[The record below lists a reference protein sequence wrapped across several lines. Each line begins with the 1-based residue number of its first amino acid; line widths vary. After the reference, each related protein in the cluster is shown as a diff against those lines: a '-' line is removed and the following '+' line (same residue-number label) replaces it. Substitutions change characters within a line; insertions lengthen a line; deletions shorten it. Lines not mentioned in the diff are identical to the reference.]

1 MMTREEARERIAALS
16 EELEQHN
23 YNYYILAKPTIS
35 DYEFDMMLEE
45 LARLEREYP
54 EYLSPS
60 SPTQRVGGGI
70 TKEFKSVQHRYPML
84 SLSNSY
90 SKEDIEDFIT
100 RIKKSVEDEVEFCCE
115 LKFDGL
121 SISLQ
126 YEDGMLVRAVTRGD
140 GMQGDDVTTNIK
152 TIHTVPL
159 KLHGDYPPFFEM
171 RGEIVMPFESFD
183 KLNEQR
189 VAAGDDLFANPRN
202 AAAGTLK
209 LQDSKEVAR
218 RRLDNYCYYMMMD
231 GLEQR
236 YQTHYESLQAAKRW
250 GFNVSNYMAI
260 CKTID
265 EIFEFID
272 YWDVKRHE
280 LPFAI
285 DGIVLKVNSYEQQQ
299 ILGYTAK
306 SPKWAIAYKF
316 KAEEVETELLSVD
329 FQVGRHGTITPVA
342 NLSPVL
348 LAGTTVKRA
357 TLNNEDFIKQFDLHY
372 GDTVTVVKGGE
383 IIPKIIGVNFDKRQP
398 GALPVEFTKVCPAC
412 GTALI
417 QHEGEA
423 AWYCPYAQACP
434 PQVKGRIEHFI
445 SRKAMNIE
453 SLGEGKIELLYDEGL
468 IKDVAD
474 LYFLTYDK
482 LFGLAKEIPILDE
495 NGIETGKT
503 RKVSFKEKTAQN
515 IIDALEKSKA
525 VPFERV
531 LFALGIR
538 NVGEVVAKTIV
549 SEYHDIDSIMNAS
562 VEELSAINT
571 VGEVIAQSVKA
582 FFENPINL
590 DIVER
595 LKAAGLQFAKAEAEA
610 SDKPQ
615 VLAGKTFVVSG
626 VFAHYS
632 RDGIKAAIEA
642 HGGKNASSI
651 SSKTSYVL
659 AGENMGPEK
668 RKKAESLGVPII
680 SEEDFEKMIGSEEGA
695 PKIIPENALQGQN
708 SSSPGQ
714 RPGFEGQRPGETD
727 EQLSL
732 F

>member
-1 MMTREEARERIAALS
+1 MMTKEDARERIAALS
-16 EELEQHN
+16 SALEQHN

-45 LARLEREYP
+45 LARLEHEFP
-54 EYLSPS
+54 EFLSPS

-70 TKEFKSVQHRYPML
+70 TKEFKSVKHRYPML

-90 SKEDIEDFIT
+90 SKEDIEDFIN
-100 RIKKSVEDEVEFCCE
+100 RIKKSVDGEVEFCCE

-126 YEDGMLVRAVTRGD
+126 YENGVLMRAVTRGD
-140 GMQGDDVTTNIK
+140 GAQGDDVTTNIK
-152 TIHTVPL
+152 TIRTVPL
-159 KLHGDYPPFFEM
+159 KLHGDFPPFFEM
-171 RGEIVMPFESFD
+171 RGEVVMPFESFD
-183 KLNEQR
+183 RLNEER
-189 VAAGDDLFANPRN
+189 VAQGDDLFANPRN

-218 RRLDNYCYYMMMD
+218 RHLDNYCYYMMMD
-231 GLEQR
+231 DLEDR
-236 YQTHYESLQAAKRW
+236 YHTHYESLQAARKW
-250 GFNVSNYMAI
+250 GFNISNFMAL
-260 CKTID
+260 CKTVE
-265 EIFEFID
+265 EIFEFIN
-272 YWDVKRHE
+272 YWDEARHQ

-299 ILGYTAK
+299 LLGYTAK

-316 KAEEVETELLSVD
+316 KAEEVETELQSVD

-357 TLNNEDFIKQFDLHY
+357 TLNNEDFIRQFDLHY

-383 IIPKIIGVNFDKRQP
+383 IIPKIIGVNFDKRQL
-398 GALPVEFTKVCPAC
+398 GAEPVTFTKVCPAC
-412 GTALI
+412 GTELI
-417 QHEGEA
+417 QNEGEA
-423 AWYCPYAQACP
+423 AWYCPNAQGCP

-474 LYFLTYDK
+474 LYSLTYDK
-482 LFGLAKEIPILDE
+482 LFGLAKEIPIFDE
-495 NGIETGKT
+495 NGIETGKS

-515 IIDALEKSKA
+515 IIDALEKSKT

-549 SEYHDIDSIMNAS
+549 AEYHDIDAIMQAS
-562 VEELSAINT
+562 VEDLSAINT

-590 DIVER
+590 SIVER
-595 LKAAGLQFAKAEAEA
+595 LKTAGLQFAKAENEIT
-610 SDKPQ
+610 DQPQ

-632 RDGIKAAIEA
+632 RDGIKQAIEA
-642 HGGKNASSI
+642 HGGKNVSSI
-651 SSKTSYVL
+651 SSKTTYVL
-659 AGENMGPEK
+659 AGDNMGPEK
-668 RKKAESLGVPII
+668 RKKAESLGIPII
-680 SEEDFEKMIGSEEGA
+680 TEADFEAMIGDVGSDSGVGSEES
-695 PKIIPENALQGQN
+695 QN
-708 SSSPGQ
+708 QHSN
-714 RPGFEGQRPGETD
+714 TD
-727 EQLSL
+727 QLSL

>member
-1 MMTREEARERIAALS
+1 MMTKEEARERIAALS
-16 EELEQHN
+16 SALEQHN

-45 LARLEREYP
+45 LARLEREFP
-54 EYLSPS
+54 EFLSPS
-60 SPTQRVGGGI
+60 SPTQRVGGDI
-70 TKEFKSVQHRYPML
+70 TKEFKSVKHRYPML

-90 SKEDIEDFIT
+90 SKEDIEDFIN
-100 RIKKSVEDEVEFCCE
+100 RIKKSVDGEVEFCCE

-126 YEDGMLVRAVTRGD
+126 YENGILTRAVTRGD
-140 GMQGDDVTTNIK
+140 GVQGDDVTTNVK
-152 TIHTVPL
+152 TIRTVPL

-189 VAAGDDLFANPRN
+189 IEAGDDLFANPRN

-231 GLEQR
+231 DLEER
-236 YQTHYESLQAAKRW
+236 YQTHYESLQAARQW
-250 GFNVSNYMAI
+250 GFNISNYMAL
-260 CKTID
+260 CKSVE
-265 EIFEFID
+265 EIFDFIN

-285 DGIVLKVNSYEQQQ
+285 DGIVLKVNNYEQQQ
-299 ILGYTAK
+299 TLGFTAK

-316 KAEEVETELLSVD
+316 KAEEVETELQSVD

-357 TLNNEDFIKQFDLHY
+357 TLNNEDFIRQFDLHY

-383 IIPKIIGVNFDKRQP
+383 IIPKIIGVNFDKRQQ
-398 GALPVEFTKVCPAC
+398 GAEPVVFTKVCPVC
-412 GTALI
+412 GTELI
-417 QHEGEA
+417 QNEGEA
-423 AWYCPYAQACP
+423 AWYCPNSQSCP

-453 SLGEGKIELLYDEGL
+453 SLGEGKIEFLYDAGL
-468 IKDVAD
+468 IKNVAD
-474 LYFLTYDK
+474 LYDLTYDK
-482 LFGLAKEIPILDE
+482 LFGLSND
-495 NGIETGKT
+495 
-503 RKVSFKEKTAQN
+503 KVSFKEKTAQN
-515 IIDALEKSKA
+515 IIDALEKSKS

-538 NVGEVVAKTIV
+538 NVGEVTAKTIV
-549 SEYHDIDSIMNAS
+549 AEYHDIDGIMKAS

-571 VGEVIAQSVKA
+571 VGEVIAISVKA
-582 FFENPINL
+582 FFENPVNL
-590 DIVER
+590 SIVER
-595 LKAAGLQFAKAEAEA
+595 LKAAGLQFAKAEAPA

-615 VLAGKTFVVSG
+615 LLAGKTFVVSG
-626 VFAHYS
+626 VFTNYS
-632 RDGIKAAIEA
+632 RDGIKQAIESF
-642 HGGKNASSI
+642 GGKNASSI
-651 SSKTSYVL
+651 SSKTDYVL
-659 AGENMGPEK
+659 AGDKMGPEK

-680 SEEDFEKMIGSEEGA
+680 SEEDFEKMIGAAQET
-695 PKIIPENALQGQN
+695 K
-708 SSSPGQ
+708 SPQ
-714 RPGFEGQRPGETD
+714 QD
-727 EQLSL
+727 SDQQLSL

>member
-1 MMTREEARERIAALS
+1 MTQEEARQRIAALS

-35 DYEFDMMLEE
+35 DYEFDMKLEE
-45 LARLEREYP
+45 LARLEKEFP
-54 EYLSPS
+54 EYLSPA
-60 SPTQRVGGGI
+60 SPTQRVGGGV
-70 TKEFKSVQHRYPML
+70 TKEFKSIQHRYPML
-84 SLSNSY
+84 SLANSY
-90 SKEDIEDFIT
+90 SREEIADFIS
-100 RIKKSVEDEVEFCCE
+100 RIKKTIDEEVEFCCE

-126 YEDGMLVRAVTRGD
+126 YENGVLVRAVTRGD
-140 GMQGDDVTTNIK
+140 GTQGDDVTTNVK
-152 TIHTVPL
+152 TIRTVPL
-159 KLHGDYPPFFEM
+159 KLHGDYPDFFEM
-171 RGEIVMPFESFD
+171 RGEIVMPFESFNR
-183 KLNEQR
+183 LNEAR
-189 VAAGDDLFANPRN
+189 AEAGDDLFANPRN

-231 GLEQR
+231 GLEDR
-236 YQTHYESLQAAKRW
+236 YQTHYQSLQAARRW
-250 GFNVSNYMAI
+250 GFNISNFMAL

-285 DGIVLKVNSYEQQQ
+285 DGIVLKVNSYAQQQ
-299 ILGYTAK
+299 ALGYTAK

-316 KAEEVETELLSVD
+316 KAEEVETELQSVD

-342 NLSPVL
+342 NLAPVQ

-357 TLNNEDFIKQFDLHY
+357 TLNNEDFIRQFDLHY

-383 IIPKIIGVNFDKRQP
+383 IIPKIIGVNFDKRQQ
-398 GALPVEFTKVCPAC
+398 GAEPVTFSKVCPVC
-412 GTALI
+412 GTELVKNKD
-417 QHEGEA
+417 EA
-423 AWYCPYAQACP
+423 AWYCPNTQSCP

-453 SLGEGKIELLYDEGL
+453 SLGEGKVEFLYDAGL

-474 LYFLTYDK
+474 LYSLTFSK
-482 LFGLAKEIPILDE
+482 LYGLSND
-495 NGIETGKT
+495 
-503 RKVSFKEKTAQN
+503 KVSFKEKTAQN
-515 IIDALEKSKA
+515 IIDALEKSKS

-549 SEYHDIDSIMNAS
+549 AEYHDIDSIIQAS

-571 VGEVIAQSVKA
+571 VGEVIALSVKA
-582 FFENPINL
+582 FFENPVNL
-590 DIVER
+590 NIVRR
-595 LKAAGLQFAKAEAEA
+595 LQAAGLQFAKVETPK
-610 SDKPQ
+610 SDKEQ

-626 VFAHYS
+626 VFEHYS
-632 RDGIKAAIEA
+632 RDGIKETIEA
-642 HGGKNASSI
+642 YGGKNVGSI
-651 SSKTSYVL
+651 SGKTDYVL
-659 AGENMGPEK
+659 AGDKMGPEK
-668 RKKAESLGVPII
+668 RKKAESLGIPII
-680 SEEDFEKMIGSEEGA
+680 TETEFEEMIGLKRE
-695 PKIIPENALQGQN
+695 I
-708 SSSPGQ
+708 
-714 RPGFEGQRPGETD
+714 GETG
-727 EQLSL
+727 LL

>member
-1 MMTREEARERIAALS
+1 MTQEEARQRIAALS

-35 DYEFDMMLEE
+35 DYEFDMKLEE
-45 LARLEREYP
+45 LARLEKEFP
-54 EYLSPS
+54 EYLSPA
-60 SPTQRVGGGI
+60 SPTQRVGGGV

-84 SLSNSY
+84 SLANSY
-90 SKEDIEDFIT
+90 SREEIAEFIN
-100 RIKKSVEDEVEFCCE
+100 RIKKTIEDEVEFCCE

-126 YEDGMLVRAVTRGD
+126 YENGVLVRAVTRGD
-140 GMQGDDVTTNIK
+140 GTQGDDVTTNVK
-152 TIHTVPL
+152 TIRTIPL
-159 KLHGDYPPFFEM
+159 KLHGDYPDFFEM
-171 RGEIVMPFESFD
+171 RGEIVMPFESFNR
-183 KLNEQR
+183 LNEAR
-189 VAAGDDLFANPRN
+189 AEAGDDLFANPRN

-218 RRLDNYCYYMMMD
+218 RRLDNYCYYMMME
-231 GLEQR
+231 GLEDR
-236 YQTHYESLQAAKRW
+236 YQTHYQSLQAARKW
-250 GFNVSNYMAI
+250 GFNISNFMAL

-285 DGIVLKVNSYEQQQ
+285 DGIVLKVNSYAQQQ
-299 ILGYTAK
+299 ALGYTAK

-316 KAEEVETELLSVD
+316 KAEEVETELQSVD

-342 NLSPVL
+342 NLAPVQ

-357 TLNNEDFIKQFDLHY
+357 TLNNEDFIRQFDLHY

-383 IIPKIIGVNFDKRQP
+383 IIPKIIGVNFDKRQQ
-398 GALPVEFTKVCPAC
+398 GAEPVTFTKVCPVC
-412 GTALI
+412 GTELVKNKD
-417 QHEGEA
+417 EA
-423 AWYCPYAQACP
+423 AWYCPNTQSCP

-453 SLGEGKIELLYDEGL
+453 SLGEGKVEFLYDTGL

-474 LYFLTYDK
+474 LYSLTFSK
-482 LFGLAKEIPILDE
+482 LYGLSND
-495 NGIETGKT
+495 
-503 RKVSFKEKTAQN
+503 KVSFKEKTAQN
-515 IIDALEKSKA
+515 IIDALEKSKS

-549 SEYHDIDSIMNAS
+549 AEYHDIDSIIQAS
-562 VEELSAINT
+562 IEELSAINT
-571 VGEVIAQSVKA
+571 VGEVIALSVKA
-582 FFENPINL
+582 FFENPVNL
-590 DIVER
+590 NIVRR
-595 LKAAGLQFAKAEAEA
+595 LQAAGLQFAKVETPK
-610 SDKPQ
+610 SDKEQ

-626 VFAHYS
+626 VFEHYS
-632 RDGIKAAIEA
+632 RDGIKETIEA
-642 HGGKNASSI
+642 YGGKNVGSI
-651 SSKTSYVL
+651 SGKTDYVL
-659 AGENMGPEK
+659 AGDKMGPEK
-668 RKKAESLGVPII
+668 RKKAESLGIPII
-680 SEEDFEKMIGSEEGA
+680 TEAEFDAMIGVNR
-695 PKIIPENALQGQN
+695 ENA
-708 SSSPGQ
+708 
-714 RPGFEGQRPGETD
+714 ETG
-727 EQLSL
+727 LL

>member
-1 MMTREEARERIAALS
+1 MTQEEARQRIAALS
-16 EELEQHN
+16 DELEQHN

-35 DYEFDMMLEE
+35 DYEFDMKLEE
-45 LARLEREYP
+45 LARLEKEFP
-54 EYLSPS
+54 EYLSPA
-60 SPTQRVGGGI
+60 SPTQRVGGGV

-84 SLSNSY
+84 SLANSY
-90 SKEDIEDFIT
+90 SREEIADFIN
-100 RIKKSVEDEVEFCCE
+100 RIKKTIEDEVEFCCE

-126 YEDGMLVRAVTRGD
+126 YENGILVRAVTRGD
-140 GMQGDDVTTNIK
+140 GTQGDDVTTNVK
-152 TIHTVPL
+152 TIRTIPL
-159 KLHGDYPPFFEM
+159 KLHGDYPDFFEM
-171 RGEIVMPFESFD
+171 RGEIVMPFESFNR
-183 KLNEQR
+183 LNEAR
-189 VAAGDDLFANPRN
+189 AEAGDDLFANPRN

-231 GLEQR
+231 GLEDR
-236 YQTHYESLQAAKRW
+236 YQTHYQSLQAARKW
-250 GFNVSNYMAI
+250 GFNISNFMAL

-285 DGIVLKVNSYEQQQ
+285 DGIVLKVNSYAQQQ
-299 ILGYTAK
+299 ALGYTAK

-316 KAEEVETELLSVD
+316 KAEEVETELQSVD

-342 NLSPVL
+342 NLAPVQ

-357 TLNNEDFIKQFDLHY
+357 TLNNEDFIRQFDLHY

-383 IIPKIIGVNFDKRQP
+383 IIPKIIGVNFDKRQQ
-398 GALPVEFTKVCPAC
+398 GAEPVTFTKVCPVC
-412 GTALI
+412 GTELVKNKD
-417 QHEGEA
+417 EA
-423 AWYCPYAQACP
+423 AWYCPNTQSCP

-453 SLGEGKIELLYDEGL
+453 SLGEGKVEFLYDTGL

-474 LYFLTYDK
+474 LYSLTFSK
-482 LFGLAKEIPILDE
+482 LYGLSND
-495 NGIETGKT
+495 
-503 RKVSFKEKTAQN
+503 KVSFKEKTAQN
-515 IIDALEKSKA
+515 IIDALEKSKS

-549 SEYHDIDSIMNAS
+549 AEYHDIDSIIQAS

-571 VGEVIAQSVKA
+571 VGEVIALSVKS
-582 FFENPINL
+582 FFENPVNL
-590 DIVER
+590 NIVRR
-595 LKAAGLQFAKAEAEA
+595 LQAAGLQFAKVETPK
-610 SDKPQ
+610 SDKEQ

-626 VFAHYS
+626 VFEHYS
-632 RDGIKAAIEA
+632 RDGIKETIEA
-642 HGGKNASSI
+642 YGGKNVGSI
-651 SSKTSYVL
+651 SGKTDYVL
-659 AGENMGPEK
+659 AGDKMGPEK
-668 RKKAESLGVPII
+668 RKKAESLGIPII
-680 SEEDFEKMIGSEEGA
+680 TEAEFDTMIGVNR
-695 PKIIPENALQGQN
+695 ENA
-708 SSSPGQ
+708 
-714 RPGFEGQRPGETD
+714 ETG
-727 EQLSL
+727 LL

>member
-1 MMTREEARERIAALS
+1 MTKEEARERIAALS
-16 EELEQHN
+16 VELERHN

-54 EYLSPS
+54 EYLSPT

-126 YEDGMLVRAVTRGD
+126 YEDGVLVRAVTRGD

-183 KLNEQR
+183 RLNEER
-189 VAAGDDLFANPRN
+189 VAQGDDLFANPRN

-236 YQTHYESLQAAKRW
+236 YQTHYESLQAAKKW
-250 GFNVSNYMAI
+250 GFNVSNYMAL
-260 CKTID
+260 CKSVE
-265 EIFEFID
+265 EIFDFIN
-272 YWDVKRHE
+272 YWDEARHQ

-412 GTALI
+412 GTELI

-423 AWYCPYAQACP
+423 AWYCPNAQACP

-474 LYFLTYDK
+474 LYSLTYER

-549 SEYHDIDSIMNAS
+549 SEYHDIDAIMNAS
-562 VEELSAINT
+562 VEDLSAINT

-582 FFENPINL
+582 FFENPLNL
-590 DIVER
+590 NIVER
-595 LKAAGLQFAKAEAEA
+595 LKAAGLQFAKAEATE
-610 SDKPQ
+610 SLQSQ

-651 SSKTSYVL
+651 SSKTSFVL

-680 SEEDFEKMIGSEEGA
+680 SEEDFEKMIGSDA
-695 PKIIPENALQGQN
+695 PKGQEPT
-708 SSSPGQ
+708 SPGQ
-714 RPGFEGQRPGETD
+714 RPGSEGQRPGETD

>member
-1 MMTREEARERIAALS
+1 MTKEEARERIAALS
-16 EELEQHN
+16 SALEQHN

-45 LARLEREYP
+45 LARLEREFP
-54 EYLSPS
+54 EFLSPS

-70 TKEFKSVQHRYPML
+70 TKEFKSIKHRYPML

-90 SKEDIEDFIT
+90 SKEDIEDFIN
-100 RIKKSVEDEVEFCCE
+100 RIKKSVDGEVEFCCE

-126 YEDGMLVRAVTRGD
+126 YENGILTRAVTRGD
-140 GMQGDDVTTNIK
+140 GVQGDDVTTNVK
-152 TIHTVPL
+152 TIRTVPL

-189 VAAGDDLFANPRN
+189 IEAGDDLFANPRN

-231 GLEQR
+231 DLEER
-236 YQTHYESLQAAKRW
+236 YQTHYESLQAARQW
-250 GFNVSNYMAI
+250 GFNISNYMAL
-260 CKTID
+260 CKSVE
-265 EIFEFID
+265 EIFDFIN

-285 DGIVLKVNSYEQQQ
+285 DGIVLKVNNYEQQQ
-299 ILGYTAK
+299 TLGFTAK

-316 KAEEVETELLSVD
+316 KAEEVETELQSVD

-357 TLNNEDFIKQFDLHY
+357 TLNNEDFIRQFDLHY

-383 IIPKIIGVNFDKRQP
+383 IIPKIIGVNFDKRQQ
-398 GALPVEFTKVCPAC
+398 GAEPVVFTKVCPVC
-412 GTALI
+412 GTELI
-417 QHEGEA
+417 QNEGEA
-423 AWYCPYAQACP
+423 AWYCPNSQSCP

-453 SLGEGKIELLYDEGL
+453 SLGEGKIEFLYDAGL
-468 IKDVAD
+468 IKNVAD
-474 LYFLTYDK
+474 LYDLTYDK
-482 LFGLAKEIPILDE
+482 LFGLSND
-495 NGIETGKT
+495 
-503 RKVSFKEKTAQN
+503 KVSFKEKTAQN
-515 IIDALEKSKA
+515 IIDALEKSKS

-538 NVGEVVAKTIV
+538 NVGEVTAKTIV
-549 SEYHDIDSIMNAS
+549 AEYHDIDAIMKAS

-571 VGEVIAQSVKA
+571 VGEVIAISVKA
-582 FFENPINL
+582 FFENPVNL
-590 DIVER
+590 SIVER
-595 LKAAGLQFAKAEAEA
+595 LRAAGLQFAKAEAPA
-610 SDKPQ
+610 SDMPQ
-615 VLAGKTFVVSG
+615 LLAGKTFVVSG
-626 VFAHYS
+626 VFTNYS
-632 RDGIKAAIEA
+632 RDGIKQAIESY
-642 HGGKNASSI
+642 GGKNASSI
-651 SSKTSYVL
+651 SSKTDYVL
-659 AGENMGPEK
+659 AGDKMGPEK

-680 SEEDFEKMIGSEEGA
+680 SEADFEKMIGGEDATQEKTSETKA
-695 PKIIPENALQGQN
+695 EN
-708 SSSPGQ
+708 
-714 RPGFEGQRPGETD
+714 

>member
-1 MMTREEARERIAALS
+1 MTQEEARQRIAALS
-16 EELEQHN
+16 EELERHN

-35 DYEFDMMLEE
+35 DYEFDMKLEE
-45 LARLEREYP
+45 LARLEREFP
-54 EYLSPS
+54 EFLSPS

-70 TKEFKSVQHRYPML
+70 TKEFKTVKHRYPML

-90 SKEDIEDFIT
+90 SKEDIEDFIS
-100 RIKKSVEDEVEFCCE
+100 RIKKTIDDEVEFCCE

-121 SISLQ
+121 SISLS
-126 YEDGMLVRAVTRGD
+126 YEHGELIRAVTRGD
-140 GMQGDDVTTNIK
+140 GTQGDDVTTNVR
-152 TIHTVPL
+152 TIRSVPL
-159 KLHGDYPPFFEM
+159 RLHGDYPDFLEM

-183 KLNEQR
+183 ALNAQR
-189 VAAGDDLFANPRN
+189 IETGDDLFANPRN

-231 GLEQR
+231 DLEAR
-236 YQTHYESLQAAKRW
+236 YQTHYESLMAARKW
-250 GFNVSNYMAI
+250 GFNISNYI
-260 CKTID
+260 GLCKNID
-265 EIFEFID
+265 DILEFID
-272 YWDVKRHE
+272 YWDVRRHE

-285 DGIVLKVNSYEQQQ
+285 DGIVLKVNRYDQQRA
-299 ILGYTAK
+299 LGFTAK

-316 KAEEVETELLSVD
+316 KAEEVETQLQSVD

-342 NLSPVL
+342 NLAPVL

-357 TLNNEDFIKQFDLHY
+357 TLNNEDFIRQFDLHY

-383 IIPKIIGVNFDKRQP
+383 IIPKIIGINFDKREA
-398 GALPVEFTKVCPAC
+398 GAKPVEFVRTCPAC
-412 GTALI
+412 GTELI
-417 QHEGEA
+417 QNEGEA
-423 AWYCPYAQACP
+423 AWYCPNSQGCP

-453 SLGEGKIELLYDEGL
+453 SLGEGKIEFLYDAGL

-474 LYFLTYDK
+474 LYDLTYSK
-482 LFGLAKEIPILDE
+482 LFGLSND
-495 NGIETGKT
+495 
-503 RKVSFKEKTAQN
+503 KVSFKEKTAQN
-515 IIDALEKSKA
+515 IVDALEKSKS

-549 SEYHDIDSIMNAS
+549 AEYHDIDAIINAS

-571 VGEVIAQSVKA
+571 VGEVIALSVKQ
-582 FFENPINL
+582 FFENPTNIG
-590 DIVER
+590 IVER
-595 LKAAGLQFAKAEAEA
+595 LKAAGLQFAKTENTSKTE
-610 SDKPQ
+610 SQ
-615 VLAGKTFVVSG
+615 VLAGKIFVVSG

-632 RDGIKAAIEA
+632 RDGIKEASEA
-642 HGGKNASSI
+642 HGGKNVSSI
-651 SSKTSYVL
+651 SSKTDYVL
-659 AGENMGPEK
+659 AGDKMGPEK
-668 RKKAESLGVPII
+668 RKKAESLGIPII
-680 SEEDFEKMIGSEEGA
+680 SESEFETMIGNQVVPSETVN
-695 PKIIPENALQGQN
+695 EN
-708 SSSPGQ
+708 
-714 RPGFEGQRPGETD
+714 

>member
-1 MMTREEARERIAALS
+1 MTKEEARQRIAALS
-16 EELEQHN
+16 EELERHN

-35 DYEFDMMLEE
+35 DYEFDMKLEE
-45 LARLEREYP
+45 LTRLEHEFP
-54 EYLSPS
+54 EFLSPS

-70 TKEFKSVQHRYPML
+70 TKEFKSVKHRYPML

-90 SKEDIEDFIT
+90 SKEDIEDFIN

-126 YEDGMLVRAVTRGD
+126 YENGVLVRAVTRGD
-140 GMQGDDVTTNIK
+140 GTQGDDVTTNVK
-152 TIHTVPL
+152 TIRTVPL
-159 KLHGDYPPFFEM
+159 KLQGDYPPFFEM
-171 RGEIVMPFESFD
+171 RGEIVMPYESFD

-189 VAAGDDLFANPRN
+189 VEAGDDLFANPRN

-231 GLEQR
+231 GLEDH
-236 YQTHYESLQAAKRW
+236 YQTHYESLQAAKKW

-260 CKTID
+260 CKSVE
-265 EIFEFID
+265 EIFDFIN
-272 YWDVKRHE
+272 YWDEARHQ

-299 ILGYTAK
+299 ALGFTAK

-316 KAEEVETELLSVD
+316 KAEEVETELQSVD

-342 NLSPVL
+342 NLAPVL

-357 TLNNEDFIKQFDLHY
+357 TLNNEDFIRQFDLHY

-383 IIPKIIGVNFDKRQP
+383 IIPKIIGINFDKRQA
-398 GALPVEFTKVCPAC
+398 GAMPVEFVKTCPAC
-412 GTALI
+412 GAELI

-423 AWYCPYAQACP
+423 AWYCPNAQGCP

-453 SLGEGKIELLYDEGL
+453 SLGEGKIEFLYDAGL
-468 IKDVAD
+468 IKNAAD
-474 LYFLTYDK
+474 LYDLTYDK
-482 LFGLAKEIPILDE
+482 LFGLSND
-495 NGIETGKT
+495 
-503 RKVSFKEKTAQN
+503 KVSFKEKTAQN
-515 IIDALEKSKA
+515 IIDALEKSKS

-549 SEYHDIDSIMNAS
+549 AEYHDVDAIMKAS

-571 VGEVIAQSVKA
+571 VGEVIAMSVKA
-582 FFENPINL
+582 FFENPVNL
-590 DIVER
+590 NIVER
-595 LKAAGLQFAKAEAEA
+595 LKAAGLQFAKAEEPA

-642 HGGKNASSI
+642 HGGKNSSSI
-651 SSKTSYVL
+651 SGKTDYVL

-668 RKKAESLGVPII
+668 RKKAETLGVPII
-680 SEEDFEKMIGSEEGA
+680 SETDFEQMIGSTDINDN
-695 PKIIPENALQGQN
+695 PK
-708 SSSPGQ
+708 
-714 RPGFEGQRPGETD
+714 ETSQQ
-727 EQLSL
+727 QLSL

>member
-1 MMTREEARERIAALS
+1 MTKEEARERIAALS
-16 EELEQHN
+16 SALEQHN

-45 LARLEREYP
+45 LARLEREFP
-54 EYLSPS
+54 EFLSPS

-70 TKEFKSVQHRYPML
+70 TKEFKSVKHRYPML

-90 SKEDIEDFIT
+90 SKEDIEDFIN
-100 RIKKSVEDEVEFCCE
+100 RIKKSVDGEVEFCCE

-126 YEDGMLVRAVTRGD
+126 YENGILTRAVTRGD
-140 GMQGDDVTTNIK
+140 GVQGDDVTTNVK
-152 TIHTVPL
+152 TIRTVPL
-159 KLHGDYPPFFEM
+159 KLHGDYPLFFEM

-189 VAAGDDLFANPRN
+189 IEAGDDLFANPRN

-231 GLEQR
+231 DLEER
-236 YQTHYESLQAAKRW
+236 YQTHYESLQAARQW
-250 GFNVSNYMAI
+250 GFNISNYMAL
-260 CKTID
+260 CKSVE
-265 EIFEFID
+265 EIYDFIN

-285 DGIVLKVNSYEQQQ
+285 DGIVLKVNNYEQQQ
-299 ILGYTAK
+299 TLGFTAK

-316 KAEEVETELLSVD
+316 KAEEVETELQSVD

-357 TLNNEDFIKQFDLHY
+357 TLNNEDFIRQFDLHY

-383 IIPKIIGVNFDKRQP
+383 IIPKIIGVNFDKRQQ
-398 GALPVEFTKVCPAC
+398 GAEPVVFTKVCPVC
-412 GTALI
+412 GTELI
-417 QHEGEA
+417 QNEGEA
-423 AWYCPYAQACP
+423 AWYCPNSQSCP

-453 SLGEGKIELLYDEGL
+453 SLGEGKIEFLYDAGL
-468 IKDVAD
+468 IKNVAD
-474 LYFLTYDK
+474 LYDLTYDK
-482 LFGLAKEIPILDE
+482 LFGLSND
-495 NGIETGKT
+495 
-503 RKVSFKEKTAQN
+503 KVSFKEKTAQN
-515 IIDALEKSKA
+515 IIDALEKSKS

-538 NVGEVVAKTIV
+538 NVGEVTAKTIV
-549 SEYHDIDSIMNAS
+549 AEYHDIDGIMKAS

-571 VGEVIAQSVKA
+571 VGEVIAISVKA
-582 FFENPINL
+582 FFENPVNL
-590 DIVER
+590 SIVER
-595 LKAAGLQFAKAEAEA
+595 LRAAGLQFAKAEAPA

-615 VLAGKTFVVSG
+615 LLAGKTFVVSG
-626 VFAHYS
+626 VFTNYS
-632 RDGIKAAIEA
+632 RDGIKQAIESY
-642 HGGKNASSI
+642 GGKNASSI
-651 SSKTSYVL
+651 SSKTDYVL
-659 AGENMGPEK
+659 AGDKMGPEK

-680 SEEDFEKMIGSEEGA
+680 SEADFEKMIGGEDSTQEKTSETKA
-695 PKIIPENALQGQN
+695 D
-708 SSSPGQ
+708 S
-714 RPGFEGQRPGETD
+714 

>member
-1 MMTREEARERIAALS
+1 MTKEEARLRIAALS
-16 EELEQHN
+16 EELERHN

-35 DYEFDMMLEE
+35 DYEFDMKLEE
-45 LARLEREYP
+45 LARLEREFP
-54 EYLSPS
+54 EFLSPS

-70 TKEFKSVQHRYPML
+70 TKEFKSVKHRYPML

-90 SKEDIEDFIT
+90 SKEDIEDFIN
-100 RIKKSVEDEVEFCCE
+100 RIKKSIDEEVEFCCE

-126 YEDGMLVRAVTRGD
+126 YEDGILTRAVTRGD
-140 GMQGDDVTTNIK
+140 GAQGDDVTTNVR
-152 TIHTVPL
+152 TIRTVPL
-159 KLHGDYPPFFEM
+159 KLQGDFPPFFEM

-189 VAAGDDLFANPRN
+189 LEAGDDLFANPRN

-231 GLEQR
+231 GLEAR
-236 YQTHYESLQAAKRW
+236 YQTHYESLMAARKW
-250 GFNVSNYMAI
+250 GFNVSNYMCL
-260 CKTID
+260 CKSVE
-265 EIFEFID
+265 EIFDFIN
-272 YWDVKRHE
+272 YWDEARHQ

-285 DGIVLKVNSYEQQQ
+285 DGIVLKVNSYAQQQ
-299 ILGYTAK
+299 ALGFTAK

-316 KAEEVETELLSVD
+316 KAEEVETELQSVD

-342 NLSPVL
+342 NLAPVL

-357 TLNNEDFIKQFDLHY
+357 TLNNEDFIRQFDLHY
-372 GDTVTVVKGGE
+372 GDMVTVVKGGE
-383 IIPKIIGVNFDKRQP
+383 IIPKIIGINFDKRQT
-398 GALPVEFTKVCPAC
+398 GALPVEFVRTCPAC
-412 GTALI
+412 GTELI

-423 AWYCPYAQACP
+423 AWYCPNALGCP

-474 LYFLTYDK
+474 LYSLTYHQ

-495 NGIETGKT
+495 NGIETGKS
-503 RKVSFKEKTAQN
+503 RKVSFKEKTAKN
-515 IIDALEKSKA
+515 IIDALEKSKS

-549 SEYHDIDSIMNAS
+549 AEYHDIDAIRNAT

-571 VGEVIAQSVKA
+571 VGEVIALSVKA
-582 FFENPINL
+582 FFEKPVNL

-595 LKAAGLQFAKAEAEA
+595 LKAAGLQFAKAEAPK
-610 SDKPQ
+610 SDKDQ

-626 VFAHYS
+626 VFTHYS

-642 HGGKNASSI
+642 YGGKNVSSI

-659 AGENMGPEK
+659 AGDNMGPEK
-668 RKKAESLGVPII
+668 RKKAEALGIPII
-680 SEEDFEKMIGSEEGA
+680 SEADFEKMIGGSENT
-695 PKIIPENALQGQN
+695 ENT
-708 SSSPGQ
+708 
-714 RPGFEGQRPGETD
+714 TD
-727 EQLSL
+727 PNDQQLSL

>member
-1 MMTREEARERIAALS
+1 MMTKEEVRERIAALS
-16 EELEQHN
+16 SALEQHN

-45 LARLEREYP
+45 LARLEHEFP
-54 EYLSPS
+54 EFLSPS

-70 TKEFKSVQHRYPML
+70 TKEFKSVKHRYPML

-90 SKEDIEDFIT
+90 SKEDIEDFIN
-100 RIKKSVEDEVEFCCE
+100 RIKKSVDGEVEFCCE

-126 YEDGMLVRAVTRGD
+126 YENGILTRAVTRGD
-140 GMQGDDVTTNIK
+140 GVQGDDVTTNVK
-152 TIHTVPL
+152 TIRTVPL
-159 KLHGDYPPFFEM
+159 KLHGNYPPFFEM

-189 VAAGDDLFANPRN
+189 IEAGDDLFANPRN

-231 GLEQR
+231 DLEER
-236 YQTHYESLQAAKRW
+236 YQTHYESLQAARQW
-250 GFNVSNYMAI
+250 GFNISNYMAL
-260 CKTID
+260 CKSVE
-265 EIFEFID
+265 EIFDFIN

-285 DGIVLKVNSYEQQQ
+285 DGIVLKVNNYEQQQ
-299 ILGYTAK
+299 TLGFTAK

-316 KAEEVETELLSVD
+316 KAEEVETELQSVD

-357 TLNNEDFIKQFDLHY
+357 TLNNEDFIRQFDLHY

-383 IIPKIIGVNFDKRQP
+383 IIPKIIGVNFDKRQQ
-398 GALPVEFTKVCPAC
+398 GAEPVVFTKVCPVC
-412 GTALI
+412 GTELI
-417 QHEGEA
+417 QNEGEA
-423 AWYCPYAQACP
+423 AWYCPNSQSCP

-453 SLGEGKIELLYDEGL
+453 SLGEGKIEFLYNAGL
-468 IKDVAD
+468 IKNVAD
-474 LYFLTYDK
+474 LYDLTYDK
-482 LFGLAKEIPILDE
+482 LFGLSND
-495 NGIETGKT
+495 
-503 RKVSFKEKTAQN
+503 KVSFKEKTAQN
-515 IIDALEKSKA
+515 IIDALEKSKS

-538 NVGEVVAKTIV
+538 NVGEVTAKTIV
-549 SEYHDIDSIMNAS
+549 AEYHDIDAIMKAS

-571 VGEVIAQSVKA
+571 VGEVIAISVKA
-582 FFENPINL
+582 FFENPVNL
-590 DIVER
+590 SIVER
-595 LKAAGLQFAKAEAEA
+595 LRAAGLQFAKAEAPA

-615 VLAGKTFVVSG
+615 LLAGKTFVVSG
-626 VFAHYS
+626 VFTNYS
-632 RDGIKAAIEA
+632 RDGIKQAIESY
-642 HGGKNASSI
+642 GGKNASSI
-651 SSKTSYVL
+651 SSKTDYVL
-659 AGENMGPEK
+659 AGDKMGPEK

-680 SEEDFEKMIGSEEGA
+680 SEADFEKMIGGEDATQEKTSETKA
-695 PKIIPENALQGQN
+695 EN
-708 SSSPGQ
+708 
-714 RPGFEGQRPGETD
+714 

>member
-1 MMTREEARERIAALS
+1 MTKEEARLRIAALS
-16 EELEQHN
+16 EELERHN

-45 LARLEREYP
+45 LARLEHEFP
-54 EYLSPS
+54 EFLLPS
-60 SPTQRVGGGI
+60 SPTQRVGGGV
-70 TKEFKSVQHRYPML
+70 TKEFKSVRHKYPML
-84 SLSNSY
+84 SLANSY
-90 SKEDIEDFIT
+90 SREEIADFIS
-100 RIKKSVEDEVEFCCE
+100 RIKKTIDEEVEFCCE

-126 YEDGMLVRAVTRGD
+126 YEDGVLVRAVTRGD
-140 GMQGDDVTTNIK
+140 GAQGDDVTTNVR
-152 TIHTVPL
+152 TIRTVPL
-159 KLHGDYPPFFEM
+159 KLHGNFPPFFEM

-183 KLNEQR
+183 RLNEER
-189 VAAGDDLFANPRN
+189 VAQGDDLFANPRN

-209 LQDSKEVAR
+209 LQDSKEVSR
-218 RRLDNYCYYMMMD
+218 CRLDNYCYYMMMD
-231 GLEQR
+231 DLEDR
-236 YQTHYESLQAAKRW
+236 YQTHYESLQAAKNW
-250 GFNVSNYMAI
+250 GFNVSNFMAL

-299 ILGYTAK
+299 ALGFTAK

-316 KAEEVETELLSVD
+316 KAEEVETELQSVD

-342 NLSPVL
+342 NLAPVL
-348 LAGTTVKRA
+348 LAGNTVKRA
-357 TLNNEDFIKQFDLHY
+357 TLNNEDFIRQFDLHY
-372 GDTVTVVKGGE
+372 GDMVTVVKGGE
-383 IIPKIIGVNFDKRQP
+383 IIPKIIGINFDKRQA
-398 GALPVEFTKVCPAC
+398 GALPVEFVRTCPAC
-412 GTALI
+412 GTELI
-417 QHEGEA
+417 QNEGEA
-423 AWYCPYAQACP
+423 AWYCPNNQGCP

-474 LYFLTYDK
+474 LYSLTYER

-495 NGIETGKT
+495 NGIESGKT

-538 NVGEVVAKTIV
+538 NVGEVTAKTIV
-549 SEYHDIDSIMNAS
+549 AEYHDIDAIIHAS

-571 VGEVIAQSVKA
+571 VGEVIALSVKQ
-582 FFENPINL
+582 FFENPVNL

-595 LKAAGLQFAKAEAEA
+595 LRAAGLQFAKEEVQA

-615 VLAGKTFVVSG
+615 VLEGKSFVVSG

-632 RDGIKAAIEA
+632 RDGIKQAIEA
-642 HGGKNASSI
+642 HGGKNVSSI
-651 SSKTSYVL
+651 SSKTDYVL
-659 AGENMGPEK
+659 AGDKMGPEK
-668 RKKAESLGVPII
+668 RKKAESLGIPII
-680 SEEDFEKMIGSEEGA
+680 TEADFEAMIGNGE
-695 PKIIPENALQGQN
+695 
-708 SSSPGQ
+708 SSQ
-714 RPGFEGQRPGETD
+714 ETSMAD
-727 EQLSL
+727 NEQLSL

>member
-1 MMTREEARERIAALS
+1 MTKEQAQQRIATLS
-16 EELEQHN
+16 EELERHN

-54 EYLSPS
+54 EFLLPS

-70 TKEFKSVQHRYPML
+70 TKEFQSVRHRYPML

-90 SKEDIEDFIT
+90 SKEDIEEFIQ
-100 RIKKSVEDEVEFCCE
+100 RIKKSVEGEVEFCCE

-126 YEDGMLVRAVTRGD
+126 YENGILTRAVTRGD
-140 GMQGDDVTTNIK
+140 GTQGDDVTTNVK
-152 TIHTVPL
+152 TIRTVPL
-159 KLHGDYPPFFEM
+159 KLHGDFPSFFEM
-171 RGEIVMPFESFD
+171 RGEIVMPFESFNR
-183 KLNEQR
+183 LNEQR
-189 VAAGDDLFANPRN
+189 AEMGDDLFANPRN

-209 LQDSKEVAR
+209 LQDSKEVAH

-231 GLEQR
+231 DLENR
-236 YQTHYESLQAAKRW
+236 YQTHFESLMAARQW
-250 GFNVSNYMAI
+250 GFNISSHFKVCRSVE
-260 CKTID
+260 
-265 EIFEFID
+265 EIMDFIS
-272 YWDVKRHE
+272 YWDEERHH

-285 DGIVLKVNSYEQQQ
+285 DGIVLKVNSYAQQQ
-299 ILGYTAK
+299 ELGSTAK

-342 NLSPVL
+342 NLAPVQ

-357 TLNNEDFIKQFDLHY
+357 TLNNEDFIRQFDLHY

-383 IIPKIIGVNFDKRQP
+383 IIPKIIGVNFDKRQA
-398 GALPVEFTKVCPAC
+398 GASPVAFVKTCPAC
-412 GTALI
+412 GSELI

-423 AWYCPYAQACP
+423 AWYCPNAMGCP

-468 IKDVAD
+468 IRDVAD
-474 LYFLTYDK
+474 LYTLTYDK
-482 LFGLAKEIPILDE
+482 LYGLSKETPILDE

-503 RKVSFKEKTAQN
+503 RKVSFREKTSQN
-515 IIDALEKSKA
+515 IVEALEKSKS

-549 SEYHDIDSIMNAS
+549 AEYHDIDTLMKAS
-562 VEELSAINT
+562 VEALSAINT
-571 VGEVIAQSVKA
+571 VGEVIALSVKS
-582 FFENPINL
+582 FFEDERNL
-590 DIVER
+590 RMVER
-595 LKAAGLQFAKAEAEA
+595 LREAGLQFSKTEETR

-615 VLAGKTFVVSG
+615 ILAGKSLIVSG
-626 VFAHYS
+626 KFS
-632 RDGIKAAIEA
+632 IERDALKRIIEA
-642 HGGKNASSI
+642 YGGKNVSSI
-651 SSKTSYVL
+651 SSKTDYVV
-659 AGENMGPEK
+659 AGDNMGPEK
-668 RKKAESLGVPII
+668 RKKAESLGIPILSEAEFMAI
-680 SEEDFEKMIGSEEGA
+680 IHEEDSGDGSEMGKNVTNDA
-695 PKIIPENALQGQN
+695 A
-708 SSSPGQ
+708 S
-714 RPGFEGQRPGETD
+714 
-727 EQLSL
+727 QLSL
-732 F
+732 FD